1 MRRRINLMI
10 LVALVSAMLCGC
22 KEEVGLNTEGV
33 AGPATMSSGPCVSND
48 ATAR

>member
-33 AGPATMSSGPCVSND
+33 ARPATMSSGPCAQGNVI
-48 ATAR
+48 AR